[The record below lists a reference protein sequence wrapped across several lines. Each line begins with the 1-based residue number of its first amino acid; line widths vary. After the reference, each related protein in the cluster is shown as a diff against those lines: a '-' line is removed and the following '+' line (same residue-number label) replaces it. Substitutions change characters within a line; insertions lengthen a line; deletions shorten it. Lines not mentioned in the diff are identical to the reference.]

1 MTNSILVID
10 DETSIAEALR
20 PVLETK
26 GFKVATAET
35 AADGLHYA
43 SENSVDVV
51 LLDLGLPDADGK
63 EIISKLQSLGNLA
76 IIVLSARHQE
86 AEKIASLDEGADDY
100 VNKPFS
106 IEELM
111 ARIRA
116 ATRRMTNAPARS
128 STYDSPELHID
139 FGKREVRLLGDEVK
153 LSPKEFDLL
162 QTLAEHAGQV
172 VTQRRLLLAGWGD
185 PATDAQYLRSYIGLL
200 RQKLEHDPSEPQI
213 VLTEP
218 GVGYRL
224 RDPDSAR
231 LPGGRLVTARYR
243 PDTTERLW

>member
-1 MTNSILVID
+1 MTASILVID
-10 DETSIAEALR
+10 DEPAIAEALR
-20 PVLETK
+20 PVLEAT
-26 GFKVATAET
+26 GFRVAAVET
-35 AADGLHYA
+35 AADGLRFA

-63 EIISKLQSLGNLA
+63 EIISRLQGLGNLA
-76 IIVLSARHQE
+76 VIVLSARHQE
-86 AEKIASLDEGADDY
+86 AEKVASLDEGADDY

-106 IEELM
+106 MEELL

-116 ATRRMTNAPARS
+116 AMRRMTNAPTGPAI
-128 STYDSPELHID
+128 YESPELHID
-139 FGKREVRLLGDEVK
+139 FGKREVKLFGDEVK
-153 LSPKEFDLL
+153 LSPKEFELL
-162 QTLAEHAGQV
+162 RTLAEHAGQV

-200 RQKLEHDPSEPQI
+200 RQKLEYDPSEPQI

-224 RDPDSAR
+224 RDTERAALPGAR
-231 LPGGRLVTARYR
+231 LGLDEPATKKAGR
-243 PDTTERLW
+243 W

>member
-1 MTNSILVID
+1 MTPCILVID
-10 DETSIAEALR
+10 DEPAITEALR
-20 PVLETK
+20 PVLEAK
-26 GFKVATAET
+26 GFTVAAAET
-35 AADGLHYA
+35 AAEGLRYA
-43 SENSVDVV
+43 SENNVDIV

-63 EIISKLQSLGNLA
+63 EIISRLQSLGGLA
-76 IIVLSARHQE
+76 VIILSARHQE
-86 AEKIASLDEGADDY
+86 AEKVASLDEGADDY

-116 ATRRMTNAPARS
+116 AMRRMSNAPARP
-128 STYDSPELHID
+128 STYKSRDLNID
-139 FGKREVRLLGDEVK
+139 FGKREVRLFGDEVK

-162 QTLAEHAGQV
+162 RTLAEHAGQV

-185 PATDAQYLRSYIGLL
+185 PATDTQYLRSYIGLL
-200 RQKLEHDPSEPQI
+200 RQKLEFDPSEPRI

-224 RDPDSAR
+224 RDHDSDWSED
-231 LPGGRLVTARYR
+231 GGPISAAQGTRRV
-243 PDTTERLW
+243 